1 MYKVQAEKL
10 LTMKNNEQQRLEKQ
24 ILELQNKE
32 NLTQKQKD
40 QQKKLLKWRYEQ
52 SLKDQVEKRNNMK
65 QKEI

>member
-40 QQKKLLKWRYEQ
+40 QQKKLLK
-52 SLKDQVEKRNNMK
+52 
-65 QKEI
+65 

>member
-1 MYKVQAEKL
+1 
-10 LTMKNNEQQRLEKQ
+10 MKNNEQQRLEKQ

-40 QQKKLLKWRYEQ
+40 QQKKLLKQQYEQ